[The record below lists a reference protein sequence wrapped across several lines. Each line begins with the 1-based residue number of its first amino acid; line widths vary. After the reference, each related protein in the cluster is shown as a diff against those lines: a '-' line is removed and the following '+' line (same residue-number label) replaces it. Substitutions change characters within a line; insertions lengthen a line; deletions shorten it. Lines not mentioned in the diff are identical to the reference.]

1 MTLKCYIIDDQW
13 PCIRL
18 LRNYIERTAGLEL
31 AGTATGAETVIREI
45 ESGHFRADLTF
56 LDIEMPGTT
65 GLELAQYL
73 LGKTRII
80 FTTGHRE
87 YGPEAFEMKAM
98 DYLLKPISY
107 ERFLKSVDNL
117 VKHSGT
123 GAPAIL
129 PDIKKAFTFIPGDG
143 KMNWVKIQHDEI
155 IYLRS
160 ASNYIK
166 FIFPDASRLSYM
178 SMDRALSL
186 LPADHFIRVHKSYAV
201 NLNKVKNIEASFL
214 HMITGETIP
223 IGRNYKDL
231 LMRSITNK

>member
-1 MTLKCYIIDDQW
+1 MSIQCYIIDDQLS
-13 PCIRL
+13 CIRL
-18 LRNYIERTAGLEL
+18 LRNYIERTAGLQL
-31 AGTATGAETVIREI
+31 AGTATSAETVIRDI
-45 ESGHFRADLTF
+45 EAGRFRADLTF

-87 YGPEAFEMKAM
+87 YGPEAFDIKAV
-98 DYLLKPISY
+98 DYLLKPVSY
-107 ERFLKSVDNL
+107 ERFLKAADSQDNR
-117 VKHSGT
+117 SGC
-123 GAPAIL
+123 APPGL
-129 PDIKKAFTFIPGDG
+129 SDTKQGFTFIPGDG
-143 KMNWVKIQHDEI
+143 KSNWVKIRHDEI

-166 FIFPDASRLSYM
+166 FMFPDTSKLSYM

-201 NLNKVKNIEASFL
+201 NLDKVKNIETSSL

-223 IGRNYKDL
+223 IGRNYKEVL
-231 LMRSITNK
+231 IRRITNR